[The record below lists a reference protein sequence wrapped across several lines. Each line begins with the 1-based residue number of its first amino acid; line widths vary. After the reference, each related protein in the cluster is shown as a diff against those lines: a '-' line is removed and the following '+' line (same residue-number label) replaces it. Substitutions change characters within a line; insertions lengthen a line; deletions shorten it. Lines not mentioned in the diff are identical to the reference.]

1 MESVYPSLTSLKK
14 LFVFLRKLSTAM
26 LGDEDKMF
34 RLSQKGLCSTICY
47 ASMVILM
54 LTRLEKS
61 NICNWPLKVKLKLY
75 PYFWSKF
82 CYLRHSVIIST
93 LLNRYKILT

>member
-1 MESVYPSLTSLKK
+1 
-14 LFVFLRKLSTAM
+14 M

-47 ASMVILM
+47 ASKVILM

-61 NICNWPLKVKLKLY
+61 NICMVTQSQIKA
-75 PYFWSKF
+75 
-82 CYLRHSVIIST
+82 IS
-93 LLNRYKILT
+93 LFLVKILLFTSFSYYINTTK

>member
-61 NICNWPLKVKLKLY
+61 NICMATQSQIKA
-75 PYFWSKF
+75 
-82 CYLRHSVIIST
+82 IS
-93 LLNRYKILT
+93 LFLVKILLFTSFSYYINTTK